1 MEGLR
6 ISQSKIY
13 HFGIRIILSS
23 RQLSNS
29 KWRKV
34 LHPPPFAQGQGL
46 GTSSPREDITWLF
59 FYTRK
64 RRQLPLES
72 ALTEIF
78 NKSYRNNPHPPLVSS
93 IYLPSCNLLHPTS
106 SKPFSSSTDFY
117 HPLLIWYTSLWTWRP
132 LWGFYFISV
141 RPPHAYERNLLLL
154 LISLFS
160 IPFACPHS
168 GPKRIEKKFFLPN
181 ISNWFFYEK
190 DMQDPA

>member
-106 SKPFSSSTDFY
+106 SKPFSFVLSLLHRFLSSFVNMV
-117 HPLLIWYTSLWTWRP
+117 HKPLDLKASL
-132 LWGFYFISV
+132 GF
-141 RPPHAYERNLLLL
+141 
-154 LISLFS
+154 LFHFCEAPTC
-160 IPFACPHS
+160 I
-168 GPKRIEKKFFLPN
+168 
-181 ISNWFFYEK
+181 
-190 DMQDPA
+190 